1 METNMQLSRLIAS
14 AVITLGLVSPV
25 LAEYPERPIKMVVG
39 YSPGGGADKLA
50 RPLAEQMSQTLGQNI
65 VFEYKPGAGAT
76 IAADYVSRQDP
87 DGYTLHVTDSGP
99 MMIVPHIRKLN
110 YDALTDFAP
119 LGMVGGG
126 GVVVV
131 VPANSPAT
139 DLQSLIAMAKK
150 EPINWSY
157 GTSGVGGVGHLA
169 GEQFKS
175 AAGLDITHIAY
186 KGGAPA
192 MKEVLGGHVPFLF
205 SSLGA
210 AAPYIKSG
218 DVRALAVS
226 SSERSSLFPDV
237 PTIAESGFPGFDAT
251 IWFGIVAPAGLPPD
265 VEKKLADALAKAM
278 QTQLVQ
284 DNVKSLAYEPM
295 IFTPQEM
302 LTRMQ
307 NDYAAWGVVV
317 EKAGLAPK

>member
-1 METNMQLSRLIAS
+1 MRFNKLLVGAL
-14 AVITLGLVSPV
+14 ITLGLSSPV

-39 YSPGGGADKLA
+39 YSPGGAADKLA
-50 RPLAEQMSQTLGQNI
+50 RPLAEEMSKGLGQNI

-76 IAADYVSRQDP
+76 IAADYLSRQDA
-87 DGYTLHVTDSGP
+87 DGYTLHITDSGP
-99 MMIVPHIRKLN
+99 MTIVPHIRKLN
-110 YDALTDFAP
+110 YDPTTDFTP

-126 GVVVV
+126 GVVIV
-131 VPANSPAT
+131 VPADSPAK
-139 DLQSLIAMAKK
+139 DLDSLIALAKK
-150 EPINWSY
+150 DPADWSY

-175 AAGLDITHIAY
+175 AAELDITHIAY

-210 AAPYIKSG
+210 AAQYIKSG

-226 SSERSSLFPDV
+226 SADRSSMFPDV

-251 IWFGIVAPAGLPPD
+251 IWFGIIAPDGVPPE
-265 VEKKLADALAKAM
+265 VEKKLAAELAKAM
-278 QTQLVQ
+278 ESKAVQ
-284 DNVKSLAYEPM
+284 DNIKSQAYEPM
-295 IFTPQEM
+295 MFTPEQM
-302 LTRMQ
+302 SQRISD
-307 NDYAAWGVVV
+307 DYAAWGQAV
-317 EKAGLAPK
+317 EKAGLSQK

>member
-1 METNMQLSRLIAS
+1 MQVNKLVAGAL
-14 AVITLGLVSPV
+14 ITLGLASPA
-25 LAEYPERPIKMVVG
+25 LAEYPERPIKLVVG
-39 YSPGGGADKLA
+39 YSPGGGADKLG
-50 RPLAEQMSQTLGQNI
+50 RPLAERMSEGLGQNI

-76 IAADYVSRQDP
+76 IAADYVSRQDA
-87 DGYTLHVTDSGP
+87 DGYTIHITDSGP
-99 MMIVPHIRKLN
+99 MTIVPHIRELN
-110 YDALTDFAP
+110 YDSMSDFTP

-131 VPANSPAT
+131 VPANSEAT
-139 DLQSLIAMAKK
+139 DLKSLIELAKK
-150 EPINWSY
+150 DPIAWSF

-210 AAPYIKSG
+210 AAQYIKSG

-226 SSERSSLFPDV
+226 SAERSSMFPDV

-251 IWFGIVAPAGLPPD
+251 IWFGIVAPDGLPPE
-265 VEKKLADALAKAM
+265 VEKKLAAELAKAM
-278 QTQLVQ
+278 ESKAVQ
-284 DNVKSLAYEPM
+284 DNIKSLAYEPM
-295 IFTPQEM
+295 MFTQEQ
-302 LTRMQ
+302 TSQRIKD
-307 NDYAAWGVVV
+307 DYALWGQVVD
-317 EKAGLAPK
+317 KAGLSQK

>member
-1 METNMQLSRLIAS
+1 MQLSRLIAS
-14 AVITLGLVSPV
+14 AVITLGLTAPV
-25 LAEYPERPIKMVVG
+25 LADYPERPIKMVVG

-50 RPLAEQMSQTLGQNI
+50 RPVAEQMTKVLGENI

-76 IAADYVSRQDP
+76 IAADHVSRQDA
-87 DGYTLHVTDSGP
+87 DGYTLHITDSGP
-99 MMIVPHIRKLN
+99 MMIVPHIRQLN
-110 YDALTDFAP
+110 YDPLEDFTP
-119 LGMVGGG
+119 LSMVGGG

-131 VPANSPAT
+131 VPADSPAT
-139 DLQSLIAMAKK
+139 DLQSLIDLAKAN
-150 EPINWSY
+150 PADWSY

-210 AAPYIKSG
+210 AAPYIQSG

-226 SSERSSLFPDV
+226 SAERSSMFPDV

-251 IWFGIVAPAGLPPD
+251 IWFGIVAPAGIPAD
-265 VEKKLADALAKAM
+265 VQAKVVDALAQAM
-278 QTQLVQ
+278 QSQTVQ
-284 DNVKSLAYEPM
+284 DNIKSLAYEPM
-295 IFTPQEM
+295 IFTPEEM
-302 LTRMQ
+302 GQRMQ
-307 NDYAAWGVVV
+307 SDYAAWGEVVD
-317 EKAGLAPK
+317 KAGLSQK